1 MKQTCERGI
10 FSFHL
15 SILTEIR
22 LHNAQV
28 GKTSETVAQES
39 QLWGKSSL
47 P

>member
-1 MKQTCERGI
+1 MKQTCESGI

-22 LHNAQV
+22 LYNAQV
-28 GKTSETVAQES
+28 GQTSETVAQKS
-39 QLWGKSSL
+39 QLWEKSFL